1 MSWILLTSAHI
12 ATGLTGAE
20 LTAAQSAALVEGQT
34 APMADVISQVSR
46 YVRARV
52 AACERNRLGEGEA
65 IPDELLA
72 AAIDLAVYRLAKR
85 LPGKILAKQERIDAA
100 TAAESLLKD
109 VAACSVALAQPATA
123 SADPVAS
130 TPAPRFT
137 VRPRRYDRAAFDGS

>member
-20 LTAAQSAALVEGQT
+20 ITAAQSAALVEGQT
-34 APMADVISQVSR
+34 APMPDVISQVSR

-52 AACERNRLGEGEA
+52 AACERNRLGEGET

-137 VRPRRYDRAAFDGS
+137 VRPRQFDRGSFDGA